1 MNKALKTILFRLI
14 ICLGCLLLFL
24 TNSVGDHQP
33 VTPIKVVILGP
44 SMHCATTSTD
54 EIRLG
59 VCIKKAFEKV
69 ELNVE
74 FYKAEKFCKNLYPWF
89 ERSTAPK
96 SYEALGE
103 LLNRPLIKKR
113 IEEVGVQYLITWTGR
128 TNEEP
133 VKGPIFCGGGPGG
146 AGCFGYGQ
154 QERRT
159 ELSATVWDLQ
169 KITTK
174 SSVKEIEVGK
184 NIWIGFALPLPI
196 IAATE
201 NPACMDLVSK
211 IVPLLNYAKTI
222 ELQE

>member
-1 MNKALKTILFRLI
+1 MNKALRTTLFRLT
-14 ICLGCLLLFL
+14 ICTGSLLLFA
-24 TNSVGDHQP
+24 TESGGDQQP
-33 VTPIKVVILGP
+33 VNPIKVVILGP
-44 SMHCATTSTD
+44 SMHCATASID

-59 VCIKKAFEKV
+59 ECIEKALEKA

-74 FYKAEKFCKNLYPWF
+74 LYKVENFCKNLYPWF

-128 TNEEP
+128 TYEEP
-133 VKGPIFCGGGPGG
+133 VKGPFFCGGGPGG

-159 ELSATVWDLQ
+159 VLSATVWDLQ
-169 KITTK
+169 NITTK

-201 NPACMDLVSK
+201 NPACIDLVSK